1 MKDAINLGV
10 IGLGVIGL
18 GRAFTLMLPTLQH
31 DARVKLVAGFDT
43 LPTVRAAFD
52 RQFGAAKESA
62 QSLCQDASVEWVYIA
77 TPHQFH
83 AEHVALAAKYGK
95 HVLLEKPM
103 ALSLEDCT
111 NMIAACEAADV
122 QLIIGPSHSFDA
134 PVLLARDLI
143 QSQRLGK
150 VRMINALNYTDFM
163 FRPRRPEELVT
174 ALGGGVVFSQAAHQI
189 DIVRLLAGGHCTSL
203 RASTGQWDK
212 RRTSEAAYSAL
223 MQFQDGVFA
232 SVTYSGMGYY
242 DSDALMNGVGEMGQ
256 HKDLS
261 THANSHTRFA
271 ACSSESAEVQ
281 AKADRNFGGAHY
293 KPAAANQPSAG
304 HQHFG
309 FIIVSCEFGDL
320 RLTPF
325 GVEIHDR
332 HGLQS
337 VAAPNTATPRQTVID
352 ELWQVARAGQPPLH
366 SGAWSMATLEVC
378 LGILKSQE
386 TQREVALHYQ
396 VKA

>member
-1 MKDAINLGV
+1 MKDAIN
-10 IGLGVIGL
+10 LGVIGL
-18 GRAFTLMLPTLQH
+18 GRAFTLMLPTLEH

-52 RQFGAAKESA
+52 RQFGAVKESA
-62 QSLCQDASVEWVYIA
+62 QLLYSDTNVEWVYIA

-83 AEHVALAAKYGK
+83 AEHVTLAAQHGK

-103 ALSLEDCT
+103 ALSIKDCAH
-111 NMIAACEAADV
+111 MIAACKAANV

-134 PVLLARDLI
+134 PVLLARKIIL
-143 QSQRLGK
+143 SQRLGK

-174 ALGGGVVFSQAAHQI
+174 SQGGGVVFSQAAHQV
-189 DIVRLLAGGHCTSL
+189 DIVRLLAGGRCTSL

-223 MQFQDGVFA
+223 IQFEDGVFA
-232 SVTYSGMGYY
+232 SITYSGMGYY
-242 DSDALMNGVGEMGQ
+242 DSDAIMNGVGEMGQ
-256 HKDLS
+256 QKDVS
-261 THANSHTRFA
+261 THASSHARFD
-271 ACSSESAEVQ
+271 ACLSEAAEVK
-281 AKADRNFGGAHY
+281 AKADRNFGGVNYQPHDIQ
-293 KPAAANQPSAG
+293 KANAG

-309 FIIVSCEFGDL
+309 FIVVSCEFGDL
-320 RLTPF
+320 RLTPL

-332 HGLQS
+332 HGLQTI
-337 VAAPNTATPRQTVID
+337 VAPTAVTPRQTVID
-352 ELWQVARAGQPPLH
+352 ELWQVAREGQAPLH

-386 TQREVALHYQ
+386 TQREIALHHQ
-396 VKA
+396 VTA